1 MTEDGALPDAVPAG
15 DDTSGPGRPAG
26 AGDPAAGAPFPEA
39 PPAPPSDEAATVW
52 DEGGATLSPSAAPA
66 AAPPFPSPPTPP
78 PSPPPTPPP
87 SPPPTPPPFPSSREA
102 ALAGGPRSLL
112 GAVRDN
118 LEAVAFALILAL
130 LLRHFCIE
138 VFKIPTASME
148 PTLFGD
154 HSATHPDSA
163 GDRILVDK
171 LAYLLN
177 DPKRWDVIVFHYPLN
192 WNRNFIKRLAVLP
205 NETFQIL
212 SGDLW
217 VAPRTEGGP
226 EAPMR
231 PARKPRNVRNQ
242 MYVPVWPAE
251 DEEVE
256 GKRLADWWRA
266 DPVATGQFRLV
277 SDGEFRFER
286 GPSARTGEEA
296 VGRLTFGRQI
306 FSDTSA
312 RQPRSSGTNHVRD
325 VRWRGTVEAQT
336 PGEIE
341 ISWRPGDGRQHAL
354 RLTTPGRA
362 SSVLRTKES
371 EYPLS
376 ARLALGGRTTVEF
389 ESVDGDVRATVD
401 GKEERVVADELPFA
415 EALRQA
421 DQGLPEEQQLSVSC
435 RGGALVLR
443 DVRVDHD
450 LYYVGPRE
458 NTMQVPERDKPGV
471 TGRDQ
476 YFMLGDNTTSSS
488 DSRMWNARGQKLKDG
503 SEVWWDSQNS
513 EDTNYRIDTRDGKT
527 TYSVTDVEGVHR
539 AWTEDDVAHDP
550 GGSSMT
556 KRMSFVSRDRI
567 VGRAFFALLFWPLD
581 GATWQRVRFIH

>member
-1 MTEDGALPDAVPAG
+1 MTESEAPSDAVPAG
-15 DDTSGPGRPAG
+15 DVASGGGRPAG
-26 AGDPAAGAPFPEA
+26 PGDPAGGAPFPPTPEP
-39 PPAPPSDEAATVW
+39 PPAGEPPPEPEPPA
-52 DEGGATLSPSAAPA
+52 GFAAPA
-66 AAPPFPSPPTPP
+66 SPEVLAGPAPVVSHAALPT
-78 PSPPPTPPP
+78 S
-87 SPPPTPPPFPSSREA
+87 PPPFPSA
-102 ALAGGPRSLL
+102 AETAAAAGAPRSLL

-205 NETFQIL
+205 DEVFQIM

-217 VAPRTEGGP
+217 VAPRTENATDVP
-226 EAPMR
+226 LH
-231 PARKPRNVRNQ
+231 PARKPRNVRDQ

-251 DEEVE
+251 DEELE
-256 GKRLADWWRA
+256 SKRLAEWWRA
-266 DPVATGQFRLV
+266 DPATTGEFRLV
-277 SDGEFRFER
+277 SEREFRFDR
-286 GPSARTGEEA
+286 GPSARAGEEA
-296 VGRLTFGRQI
+296 VGRLVFGRPI

-312 RQPRSSGTNHVRD
+312 RQPRSSGTNRVRD
-325 VRWRGTVEAQT
+325 VRWRGTVEAAA
-336 PGEIE
+336 PGEVE
-341 ISWRPGDGRQHAL
+341 VTWRPGDGRQHVL
-354 RLTTPGRA
+354 RLSTPGRA
-362 SSVLRTKES
+362 SSVLRTKDS

-376 ARLALGGRTTVEF
+376 ARLAIGGTTKIEF

-401 GKEERVVADELPFA
+401 GREERVVSDEVPWA

-421 DQGLPEEQQLSVSC
+421 DQGLPEEQQLSISC
-435 RGGALVLR
+435 RGGGIVLR
-443 DVRVDHD
+443 DMRIDHD

-458 NTMQVPERDKPGV
+458 QTMQVPERDRPGM
-471 TGRDQ
+471 TMRDQ

-488 DSRMWNARGQKLKDG
+488 DSRMWNARGQKLRDG

-527 TYSVTDVEGVHR
+527 VYSVTDVEGVHR
-539 AWTEDDVAHDP
+539 TWTEDDVDHAAG
-550 GGSSMT
+550 GGSLT
-556 KRMSFVSRDRI
+556 RRMSFVSRDRI